1 MAVKYCTFTF
11 RDRFRRIPQ
20 MLSSSLRAYSAKVW
34 VIGFTGLGART
45 STESRLR
52 PDFQIRS
59 RESNP
64 KLESTLSP
72 NLPLESK
79 FQLRNTFGHAL

>member
-11 RDRFRRIPQ
+11 RDKFRRIPQ

-34 VIGFTGLGART
+34 LIGFTGLGART

-52 PDFQIRS
+52 PDFKIRS

-64 KLESTLSP
+64 ELESTLS
-72 NLPLESK
+72 LESK
-79 FQLRNTFGHAL
+79 FQLKNTFDPAL

>member
-11 RDRFRRIPQ
+11 RDKFRRIPQ

-34 VIGFTGLGART
+34 LIGFTGLGART
-45 STESRLR
+45 STEFWLR
-52 PDFQIRS
+52 PDFKIRSRLGS

-72 NLPLESK
+72 KSPSRI
-79 FQLRNTFGHAL
+79 QIPA

>member
-1 MAVKYCTFTF
+1 MALKYCTFTF
-11 RDRFRRIPQ
+11 RDKFRRIPQ
-20 MLSSSLRAYSAKVW
+20 MLSSSLRTYSAKVW
-34 VIGFTGLGART
+34 LIGFTGLGTRT

-52 PDFQIRS
+52 PNFKIRS

-64 KLESTLSP
+64 KLESTLLP

-79 FQLRNTFGHAL
+79 FQLKNTFDPAF